1 MCCCALRFSRAVA
14 AVFPAAAS
22 LSKVSLSTKLSFFI
36 PICVLGLVGNLVPV
50 REASAVVIDFD
61 NSSDLLLFNRRDE
74 FQYNPMQWSST
85 GGVGNS
91 GSLDVSS
98 IHATTYSAES
108 FGMTSV
114 GQEIVVSTFFQV
126 TDPDPAPGF
135 STNFGEVYLTT
146 DPTGYPQAS
155 NTAFVSIRRD
165 SSSDSFFGGALPIGG
180 GSFSGFSV
188 DFPKGTLLG
197 GNWYELRVTYYNASF
212 QTIGWEVDVN
222 DYGADGLA
230 FAGTVMST
238 SQTTSDGLGFTTD
251 STLYGGFATNWGG
264 ATAVDNFAV
273 NPPPVGFSADFDS
286 DVDVDDQDLSRW
298 EGDFSINDDSDAD
311 GDGDSDGADFLAWQR
326 QFGSGVA
333 ATSSAASV
341 TVPEP
346 RSMALVGLAV
356 VAVLLRRRG

>member
-1 MCCCALRFSRAVA
+1 MCACALWFSRAL
-14 AVFPAAAS
+14 AS
-22 LSKVSLSTKLSFFI
+22 AFLATPSLATRLLFLI
-36 PICVLGLVGNLVPV
+36 PICALGLMGNLVPV
-50 REASAVVIDFD
+50 REASAVVVDFD

-74 FQYNPMQWSST
+74 FQYNPIQWNST

-91 GSLDVSS
+91 GSLDVST
-98 IHATTYSAES
+98 IHVATYSAES

-126 TDPDPAPGF
+126 TNPDPDPGF
-135 STNFGEVYLTT
+135 STSFGEVYLTT

-155 NTAFVSIRRD
+155 NTAFVSLRRD
-165 SSSDSFFGGALPIGG
+165 SSADSFFGGALPMGG

-197 GNWYELRVTYYNASF
+197 GNWYELRVNYYNAGF
-212 QTIGWEVDVN
+212 QTIGWEIDVN

-273 NPPPVGFSADFDS
+273 NPPPVGFNADFDG
-286 DVDVDDQDLSRW
+286 DLDVDDQDLSQW
-298 EGDFSINDDSDAD
+298 EGDFSVNDDSDAD
-311 GDGDSDGADFLAWQR
+311 ADGDSDGADFLVWQR
-326 QFGSGVA
+326 QFGSGPA
-333 ATSSAASV
+333 ASSAASMS
-341 TVPEP
+341 VPEP
-346 RSMALVGLAV
+346 KSIAMLAPALVLV
-356 VAVLLRRRG
+356 VLRRRVKRD